1 MTDLG
6 VPFDLVLTV
15 GGDTP
20 PNKPNERYVELFPVP
35 VCMAVP
41 RSHRLFRRAPLTMDD
56 LRGESVVIAQPG
68 VSWRADQVRRSLSD
82 PVLGLHLVERPYTF
96 SVFSRCAREGMPML
110 STDMWRNIHPD
121 LRNIP
126 VEWSHSFSFGAFL
139 PRRGDELIERF
150 LELLMGATR

>member
-6 VPFDLVLTV
+6 VPFDLVLAV

-20 PNKPNERYVELFPVP
+20 PNKPSERYVELFPVP

-41 RSHRLFRRAPLTMDD
+41 RSHRLFWRKSLTMDD
-56 LRGESVVIAQPG
+56 LRGESIAIAQPR
-68 VSWRADQVRRSLSD
+68 VSWRVDQIRRTLSD
-82 PVLGLHLVERPYTF
+82 PMLCLHLIERPYTLSAF
-96 SVFSRCAREGMPML
+96 NRCAHEGMLML

-126 VEWSHSFSFGAFL
+126 VKWNHSFSYGVFL